1 MAGEEDDGRTPRSG
15 PQGFLHPQAVLP
27 SESHIQYEAGQ
38 AVWALAPQELA
49 GGREGFDLHPERADE
64 AG

>member
-1 MAGEEDDGRTPRSG
+1 MASEKDDGQAPRSG
-15 PQGFLHPQAVLP
+15 PQGLLHAQTVLP
-27 SESHIQYEAGQ
+27 SDPHVQYEAGR

-49 GGREGFDLHPERADE
+49 GGRKGFDLHPERADE

>member
-1 MAGEEDDGRTPRSG
+1 MAGEEDDGWAPRSG
-15 PQGFLHPQAVLP
+15 PQGFLYYQAVLP
-27 SESHIQYEAGQ
+27 SDPYIQHEAGR

>member
-1 MAGEEDDGRTPRSG
+1 MAGEEDDGRAPRRR

-27 SESHIQYEAGQ
+27 SEAHIQDEAGR

-49 GGREGFDLHPERADE
+49 GRREGFDLHPVRTDE